1 MTEYT
6 PMNGFNTNPTPGL
19 TETPGTPVNH
29 TNNETA
35 LRKSLFVD
43 ISFSNGVM
51 NACIVGPRIGEREAS
66 IVANAINAQLK
77 QCGKKVKSLVL
88 DFSEVQFISSLGLGM
103 CIDVRN
109 TAEQNKAS
117 TSIVGLTSNL
127 KELFEMMRL
136 DRLFTIESKSTN
148 YGTAA

>member
-6 PMNGFNTNPTPGL
+6 PMNGFNVNN
-19 TETPGTPVNH
+19 GT
-29 TNNETA
+29 TQ
-35 LRKSLFVD
+35 RRSLFVD
-43 ISFSNGVM
+43 VTVTNGAM
-51 NACIVGPRIGEREAS
+51 KACIAGPRIGEREAT

-77 QCGKKVKSLVL
+77 EFGNKVTSLTL

-109 TAEQNKAS
+109 TAEKCNAN
-117 TSIVGLTSNL
+117 TSIVGLTSHL

-136 DRLFTIESKSTN
+136 DRLFTIHAKSAN
-148 YGTAA
+148 FDSAA

>member
-6 PMNGFNTNPTPGL
+6 PMNGFNTTPTPGMNGNS
-19 TETPGTPVNH
+19 ENQ
-29 TNNETA
+29 TNKEKA
-35 LRKSLFVD
+35 QRKSLFVD
-43 ISFSNGVM
+43 ISFSNGTM
-51 NACIVGPRIGEREAS
+51 NVCIVGPRIGEREAT
-66 IVANAINAQLK
+66 IVANAVNAQLK

-109 TAEQNKAS
+109 TAEQNNGS
-117 TSIVGLTSNL
+117 TSIVGLTSHL